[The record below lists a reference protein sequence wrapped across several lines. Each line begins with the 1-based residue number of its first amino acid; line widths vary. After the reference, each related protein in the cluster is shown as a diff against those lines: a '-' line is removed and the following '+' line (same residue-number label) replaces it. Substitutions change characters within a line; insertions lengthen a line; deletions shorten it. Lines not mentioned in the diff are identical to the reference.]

1 MLRQVGNSV
10 YPTVELTKN
19 GDEYTFSTSS
29 TFKNT
34 VIKFKEG
41 EEFDEETL
49 DGRKIKSVI
58 TFDGNKMIHDQKGE
72 KGHIIYRDF
81 TETELIAVSIQI
93 GFRIYATENSKKI
106 FSLFL
111 DHGT

>member
-1 MLRQVGNSV
+1 MKFYSVGVNMMLRQVGNSV

-41 EEFDEETL
+41 VEFDEETL

-58 TFDGNKMIHDQKGE
+58 TFEGENKMIHDQKGE
-72 KGHIIYRDF
+72 KGHIIYRNF
-81 TETELIAVSIQI
+81 TETELIAV
-93 GFRIYATENSKKI
+93 RII
-106 FSLFL
+106 
-111 DHGT
+111 

>member
-1 MLRQVGNSV
+1 MMLRQVGNSV

-19 GDEYTFSTSS
+19 GDEYQFSTSS

-34 VIKFKEG
+34 VITFKVG

-81 TETELIAVSIQI
+81 TETELIAVRN
-93 GFRIYATENSKKI
+93 GF
-106 FSLFL
+106 LFL
-111 DHGT
+111 VQTDKTKSLIYY